1 MVGQLKYV
9 DSKELY
15 KLSVHSNLENDLKKS
30 FLEYVYL
37 FLISGPSCTLS
48 LNSLIKK
55 TNLEGTLLSTSKFIT
70 KSL

>member
-9 DSKELY
+9 DSKESY
-15 KLSVHSNLENDLKKS
+15 KLSVHSNLENDEQKS

-37 FLISGPSCTLS
+37 FLISGPGCALS